1 MDQAAS
7 NVRTQQQPQ
16 QQQESDFWEF
26 VNCAKCHLAFSRDGV
41 AAPSVPFWITECGH
55 ILCNAHLNADQSCP
69 VCSALGIELMPLQ
82 KEMPP
87 PMSDW
92 FRSVPYG
99 MDALAQ
105 AAKFQHESM
114 AAEIRYYKSR
124 SVRFESL
131 IQRLKGE
138 VAAVR
143 AFKQDYEALKRENEQ
158 LCSGRAVPQEPGQAV
173 NANGKR
179 RMVDPRVATSSPR
192 SIRTPL
198 GPPRITLPP
207 DHDPPPSFVKPG
219 GTDGARSGQQVRTDR
234 PGSSTFSKQYA
245 YDPPQAAHMQMP
257 QVLSHAQQAPTR
269 QMQTQNDRRLM
280 PPPPTP
286 AYARQQQGLVQGR
299 QMQRAATPRIS
310 VEANQGPSNPLA
322 FGQQQQRAPPHR
334 FVPSLAPASAGP
346 GTNGSTGR
354 YFVASTP
361 TTASRRFVPS
371 TPSMNATSSGHPN
384 RFVPSIGSHPAPGP
398 TRG

>member
-1 MDQAAS
+1 
-7 NVRTQQQPQ
+7 
-16 QQQESDFWEF
+16 
-26 VNCAKCHLAFSRDGV
+26 
-41 AAPSVPFWITECGH
+41 
-55 ILCNAHLNADQSCP
+55 
-69 VCSALGIELMPLQ
+69 
-82 KEMPP
+82 MPP

-173 NANGKR
+173 NANGSGAWWTHEC
-179 RMVDPRVATSSPR
+179 MATSSPR

-234 PGSSTFSKQYA
+234 PGSSTFSKWVVSFHSSGSAYIFSVSDSLPSNLFPAFLTFMQYA

-322 FGQQQQRAPPHR
+322 FGQQQQRVMRMPQPPAVRSSTQLHSQTPSSHFTVLEDDQNVYAQGQLQFIDQAPPHR

-346 GTNGSTGR
+346 GR
-354 YFVASTP
+354 YFVPSTP

-371 TPSMNATSSGHPN
+371 TPSMNATSSGHAN